1 MRYFLGEKGTAK
13 PIKTVLGTSQVLLL
27 LSFCCDDL
35 KPESA
40 NSPQT
45 ALKFMWCRYSFWQ
58 RLPRNN
64 GCAKPTPFYW
74 EFCQSIKI
82 MVAERER
89 VSRLV
94 KDITSTPVGVPLPS
108 YRYGRRL
115 GVYT

>member
-1 MRYFLGEKGTAK
+1 MGEKKAQQSHEDCAWH
-13 PIKTVLGTSQVLLL
+13 ISSFIVDASF
-27 LSFCCDDL
+27 LSRNDL
-35 KPESA
+35 KHENPTGDQA
-40 NSPQT
+40 